1 MGHRRGFTLIEVM
14 LAVTIVAM
22 LASIAVFSHRN
33 SSRKARESVL
43 RHNLA
48 EMRLVLDHYNNDK
61 GHYPDSL
68 DVLKDE
74 GYLRE
79 IPSDPMTGAND
90 TWQLEYEKDLADE
103 DSDYEP
109 GIFDI
114 KSGSNE
120 TAIDGTLYSEW

>member
-1 MGHRRGFTLIEVM
+1 MGQRRGFTLIEVM

-33 SSRKARESVL
+33 SARKARESVL

-48 EMRLVLDHYNNDK
+48 ELRLVLDHYNNDK

-79 IPSDPMTGAND
+79 IPNDPMTGAND
-90 TWQLEYEKDLADE
+90 TWQVEYESDLADE

>member
-14 LAVTIVAM
+14 LTVTIVAM

-33 SSRKARESVL
+33 STRKAKESVL

-48 EMRLVLDHYNNDK
+48 ELRLVLDHYNNDK
-61 GHYPDSL
+61 GHYPESL
-68 DVLKDE
+68 DILKDE

-79 IPSDPMTGAND
+79 IPVDPMTNAND
-90 TWQLEYEKDLADE
+90 TWQLEFETDLADE
-103 DSDYEP
+103 DSDYEA
-109 GIFDI
+109 GIFDVR
-114 KSGSNE
+114 SGSNE